1 MLMSLAV
8 AMVLGAL
15 HALSPGHGKTVVA
28 AYLVGARGTARHALF
43 LGAIVTATHTVG
55 VYALGLVTLAL
66 SQYVL
71 PEQLYPVLQVASGLL
86 VVGMGAA
93 LLLSRLQGTRH
104 AHPHGG
110 ATHSHGGRSH
120 GHPPGATV
128 GPTASWRGL
137 LALGVS
143 GGLLPCPSALVV
155 LLTAIALH
163 RVAFG
168 LLLIVAFSMGLAVVL
183 VGIGLLLVYARA
195 FFIQR
200 VRFGEGLAARWLPV
214 ASALAI
220 MAMGLAIT
228 LQALPQSL

>member
-1 MLMSLAV
+1 
-8 AMVLGAL
+8 
-15 HALSPGHGKTVVA
+15 
-28 AYLVGARGTARHALF
+28 
-43 LGAIVTATHTVG
+43 
-55 VYALGLVTLAL
+55 
-66 SQYVL
+66 
-71 PEQLYPVLQVASGLL
+71 
-86 VVGMGAA
+86 
-93 LLLSRLQGTRH
+93 
-104 AHPHGG
+104 
-110 ATHSHGGRSH
+110 
-120 GHPPGATV
+120 
-128 GPTASWRGL
+128 L